1 MLLDAALEKLSK
13 KLKSPRCGYRSFDT
27 VYDAQLWEHL
37 HPTIPS
43 SECEPPELRK
53 AGGDQAESDLAIFN
67 GFEWAEWTS
76 HNWQI
81 PIIACVVYL
90 IGIVAL
96 NRWMRDRK
104 PIRLQPVVL
113 AWNFGLS
120 LFSLAGMCYCVPHL
134 LFSDY
139 GLFTRGFT
147 ATVCTHATSYGQG
160 RVGLFVALFIYSK
173 VAELV
178 DTLWLTLRKA
188 PVIFLHW
195 YHHVT
200 VLLYCWHSYSCRIG
214 TGLWYASM
222 NYSVH
227 SIMYFYFGL
236 TQTGPTGKRLAK
248 KVSMFI
254 TTIQLLQMVMGI
266 VVTVYSM
273 VQHAQGKTCFVSLAN
288 SLLGMLMYASYFA
301 LFLQLFLSHYVYS
314 KKPKPPKDR
323 ETELGMNGNTASNGS
338 ACPSDA
344 EAIKQAA
351 DAVTRGQ
358 PPGGRTK
365 AA

>member
-1 MLLDAALEKLSK
+1 MI
-13 KLKSPRCGYRSFDT
+13 CGARS
-27 VYDAQLWEHL
+27 A
-37 HPTIPS
+37 
-43 SECEPPELRK
+43 
-53 AGGDQAESDLAIFN
+53 
-67 GFEWAEWTS
+67 
-76 HNWQI
+76 QI

-173 VAELV
+173 VSACPRPALVSLPTPLGHGPCAHARLPTPPRKVAELV

-195 YHHVT
+195 YH
-200 VLLYCWHSYSCRIG
+200 S
-214 TGLWYASM
+214 
-222 NYSVH
+222 
-227 SIMYFYFGL
+227 
-236 TQTGPTGKRLAK
+236 
-248 KVSMFI
+248 
-254 TTIQLLQMVMGI
+254 
-266 VVTVYSM
+266 
-273 VQHAQGKTCFVSLAN
+273 TC
-288 SLLGMLMYASYFA
+288 Y
-301 LFLQLFLSHYVYS
+301 
-314 KKPKPPKDR
+314 
-323 ETELGMNGNTASNGS
+323 
-338 ACPSDA
+338 
-344 EAIKQAA
+344 
-351 DAVTRGQ
+351 
-358 PPGGRTK
+358 
-365 AA
+365 